1 MSQTPFLVY
10 FSPDEPAIIYS
21 INSENSILNWQRGL
35 ASLFLFRQENAE
47 ISETDVLGKCKTK
60 YQMDRHGLH
69 KIKNQCQSGS
79 VVDNKVQVPLHMFFV
94 LFIFL

>member
-1 MSQTPFLVY
+1 MSQTPFLVH

-35 ASLFLFRQENAE
+35 ASLFLFRQENSE
-47 ISETDVLGKCKTK
+47 ISETDVLGKCQTK

-79 VVDNKVQVPLHMFFV
+79 VVDDKVKYTASKKSVV
-94 LFIFL
+94 T